1 MQRLLLVALTAGA
14 LAALTMSVSAAV
26 ASGRSYRVGLIIS
39 IDTPTSADG
48 VLHSSFLKAAAQVG
62 VQSRV
67 VELAPRSDPT
77 GALLS
82 LARQKYDLVVT
93 GYQVDPAIVGGVAA
107 QFPQT
112 HFWTQVGAYADFGR
126 KLQNVEGTVY
136 LNQQASYLAG
146 IVAARM
152 EERRTG
158 RHAISSVGGYAAV
171 PDVQALI
178 AGYEAGARHA
188 DARIKTL
195 NGYAGSFNDT
205 SKCHS
210 VAVSQI
216 AAGSGVVF
224 EVAGACG
231 LGALQA
237 AKQKGVWGIGVDE
250 DKSYLGSFVLTSV
263 VTQNEQPL
271 SREFQALRQG
281 RLPTGGNIL
290 LDLRNGG
297 VGLGKFSPEVP
308 RSIVREVDRVRAQI
322 VAGKIRVPSKIS

>member
-1 MQRLLLVALTAGA
+1 MLAAGASVALAGF
-14 LAALTMSVSAAV
+14 VSGAV
-26 ASGRSYRVGLIIS
+26 ASGGSYRVGLIIA

-48 VLHSSFLKAAAQVG
+48 VLHSSFLQAVAQAG
-62 VQSRV
+62 VQGRV
-67 VELAPRSDPT
+67 VELPPRSDPT

-82 LARQKYDLVVT
+82 LARQRYDLVVT
-93 GYQVDPAIVGGVAA
+93 GYQVDPTIVGGVAA

-112 HFWTQVGAYADFGR
+112 HFWTQAGTYADYGR
-126 KLQNVEGTVY
+126 KLHNVEGTVF

-146 IVAARM
+146 FVAARM
-152 EERRTG
+152 DERRAG
-158 RHAISSVGGYAAV
+158 RHVISSVGGYAAV

-178 AGYEAGARHA
+178 AAYEAGARHA
-188 DARIKTL
+188 DSRITTL
-195 NGYAGSFNDT
+195 HGYAGSFNDT

-231 LGALQA
+231 LGALRA
-237 AKQKGVWGIGVDE
+237 AKQKGVWAVGVDE

-271 SREFQALRQG
+271 RREFQALKRG

-297 VGLGKFSPEVP
+297 VGLGKFSPDVP
-308 RSIVREVDRVRAQI
+308 RSIVREVDRLRAQI
-322 VAGKIRVPSKIS
+322 VADKIRVPSKIR